1 MATRSLPNPAFG
13 NDPAT
18 LLGSLIVEIGELGD
32 LQKATTARIENLDEN
47 EDRSTTLIEDA
58 IRDDLK
64 EGIKRTDTLK
74 DLKLG
79 VGTLKTYTK
88 KQVEDAEEKYKA
100 DVFFQEQSQK
110 YMSQIGI
117 SDRIELEMRESLRN
131 IANYFDKSNP
141 DGITALGKSI
151 VGGIDNFT
159 QFDKGANQ
167 LSRGFNNLFD
177 GMGALGPVVNA
188 FKTGLNKA
196 VAGFDV
202 VVGLTRSVFGAVRG
216 AGSFM
221 KNLFAGDA
229 FGKKPV
235 NQVAKD
241 LASGSAVLGDD
252 EGVTEGQRG
261 SEKNPMFID
270 FTRDSLDSLTDAFF
284 NYGGGVV
291 VEGEFEELK
300 EQQQLE
306 YKKDDKFRKASIEG
320 IKEQRRYN
328 RGIPRFAIYLGGFL
342 LLIFALL
349 TSLKLFF
356 TDPARFF
363 ANSLGAGGGA
373 ARSIFNIRRVQD
385 PLSDFNIKDGRTT
398 VPKSGIDPDDIDTI
412 KRSVNDPVKRPLP
425 QPGKE
430 MGFDR
435 TVSISGGAGGA
446 EAAKRNI
453 FSLKR
458 FLDVDSAPS
467 GGLYKASIKDAIKGR
482 LPTGALVNAD
492 GTFTK
497 LGREMSLNE
506 RARVMLVQGAR
517 ALPKV
522 LVGADVALTAADFG
536 LARWEL
542 RALYDSQLPLSR
554 NGGEPRPLSEEE
566 FNDMILFINNKAQA
580 QLLGTASGATL
591 AYKQGK
597 FGFEIIAKYGPKN
610 PYAQGFLQLANIGAA
625 VYTGMTGDV
634 IVTDLARFGLDTYD
648 SAFSVSPDSRFKD
661 LSQIE
666 IAPSALSQISGD
678 EDISGFSQFYIDYM
692 IGGKVPLMSPGATII
707 DNSDNTAVSISGN
720 PPANDSF
727 LENSQTERS
736 SYMQDNRQ

>member
-79 VGTLKTYTK
+79 VGTLKTYTQ

-110 YMSQIGI
+110 MMSQIGI

-151 VGGIDNFT
+151 VGGIDTFT

-221 KNLFAGDA
+221 KSLFTGDA
-229 FGKKPV
+229 FGGKPV

-241 LASGSAVLGDD
+241 LASGSAVLSDD

-385 PLSDFNIKDGRTT
+385 PLSDFNVKDGRTT
-398 VPKSGIDPDDIDTI
+398 VPKTADLDDINTL
-412 KRSVNDPVKRPLP
+412 KKTDPAVKRPVP

-435 TVSISGGAGGA
+435 TVNIGGGAGGA
-446 EAAKRNI
+446 ESAKRNI

-467 GGLYKASIKDAIKGR
+467 GGLYKATIQDAIKGR
-482 LPTGALVNAD
+482 LTTGAIVHDD
-492 GTFTK
+492 GSITK
-497 LGREMSLNE
+497 LGRNMSLNE
-506 RARVMLVQGAR
+506 RVRVLAVKGAR
-517 ALPKV
+517 ALPRV
-522 LVGADVALTAADFG
+522 LIGADVALTAADFG

-542 RALYDSQLPLSR
+542 RALYDAQVPISR
-554 NGGEPRPLSEEE
+554 NGGEARPLSEEE

-580 QLLGTASGATL
+580 QVLGTASGATL

-597 FGFEIIAKYGPKN
+597 LGFDLIAKYGPKD
-610 PYAQGFLQLANIGAA
+610 PRGQFILQLANAGAA
-625 VYTGMTGDV
+625 VYTGVTGDI
-634 IVTDLARFGLDTYD
+634 IVTDLARFGLDAYD
-648 SAFSVSPDSRFKD
+648 SMGMSPNSRFRD

-678 EDISGFSQFYIDYM
+678 EDLKGFNEFYIDYM

-736 SYMQDNRQ
+736 SYMQDNN